1 VCLAVSAAATPARA
15 DTAGVERYLDRV
27 RDEPARL
34 VPLLERMPKGG
45 DLHNHLSG
53 AVYTEVLVRLGIL
66 NGACLDPLTLAASS
80 PPCTMGTRP
89 LSDVLRNNDL
99 YNEVIAA
106 WSMRGFTPSGTENG
120 HDHFFATFGKFGAAS
135 SGRQPEMLADVAERA
150 ADQNEFYLET
160 LVTPSFGETSALA
173 ARVPF
178 DPDDLAGSRDRLLA
192 GGAVDG
198 IVAGAKASLD
208 ASEARYREILGCAG
222 SRPPPGCRLP
232 VRFQV
237 QVLRAMPP
245 NVVFAQLVVAFAL
258 MKADPR
264 WVAVNLVQPEDD
276 PTALRDYRLQMNMIR
291 FLRGVSEAGN
301 VTLHAGELWTG
312 VAPPRDL
319 TFHIRDAVNVAGAQ
333 RIGHGVD
340 LIYEKDSPELLR
352 ELRRRDV
359 AIEINLVSNEQILG
373 VEGDEHP
380 FPLYRRA
387 GVPVVISTDDE
398 GVSRSSMTGQYRLA
412 VDNYDL
418 RYRDLRQIA
427 RNGLSYSFLPGK
439 SIWRRPSSQGIVA
452 ACATDTR
459 GDPTPTPAC
468 ARFLDASEKGQAQW
482 RQEAAIAAFERRYG

>member
-1 VCLAVSAAATPARA
+1 
-15 DTAGVERYLDRV
+15 
-27 RDEPARL
+27 
-34 VPLLERMPKGG
+34 
-45 DLHNHLSG
+45 
-53 AVYTEVLVRLGIL
+53 
-66 NGACLDPLTLAASS
+66 
-80 PPCTMGTRP
+80 MGTQP

-99 YNEVIAA
+99 YNEVLAA

-135 SGRQPEMLADVAERA
+135 SGRQPEMLVDVATRA

-160 LVTPSFGETSALA
+160 LVTPAFGETSALA
-173 ARVPF
+173 NSVPF
-178 DPDDLAGSRDRLLA
+178 DPDDLANTRDRLLA
-192 GGAVDG
+192 GGAVDR
-198 IVAGAKASLD
+198 IVAGVKTSLD
-208 ASEARYREILGCAG
+208 ASQARYRRLLGCSG
-222 SRPPPGCRLP
+222 SRPPRACSLP

-245 NVVFAQLVVAFAL
+245 QVVFAQLVVGFAL

-276 PTALRDYRLQMNMIR
+276 PTALRDYRLQMSMIR
-291 FLRGVSEAGN
+291 FLRGVSATGN

-333 RIGHGVD
+333 RVGHGVD

-352 ELRRRDV
+352 VLRRRDV
-359 AIEINLVSNEQILG
+359 AIEINLVSNDQILG
-373 VEGDEHP
+373 VSGAEHP
-380 FPLYRRA
+380 FPLYRKA
-387 GVPVVISTDDE
+387 GVTVVISTDDE
-398 GVSRSSMTGQYRLA
+398 GISRSSMTGQYRMA
-412 VDNYDL
+412 VDEYDL

-439 SIWRRPSSQGIVA
+439 SIWRRPNSQGMVA
-452 ACATDTR
+452 VCATDTR

-468 ARFLDASEKGQAQW
+468 ARFLDASEKARAQW
-482 RQEAAIAAFERRYG
+482 RQEAAFGATERRYG